1 MRLQQEQE
9 EREEQE
15 RIAEAERQKRLR
27 EEQERIKKL
36 EDLDNF
42 LGGVTAPLQEN
53 NNPMDDILSV
63 KPVSIKSKRAK
74 MQGTIRQQQQ
84 AAEIQPSLSPNSPF
98 NGLPSPV
105 NNGLPGLNNLGLP
118 SNLIPAKSN
127 APLPVNINP
136 IKFEATNNAALN
148 QIMER
153 QISAISGIK
162 NNTP

>member
-84 AAEIQPSLSPNSPF
+84 AAE
-98 NGLPSPV
+98 
-105 NNGLPGLNNLGLP
+105 
-118 SNLIPAKSN
+118 
-127 APLPVNINP
+127 
-136 IKFEATNNAALN
+136 
-148 QIMER
+148 R
-153 QISAISGIK
+153 
-162 NNTP
+162 